1 MKKNANTTPKTRNST
16 IEIERKIVLYL
27 ARAPIFYFFDD
38 ISKSRTIEALF
49 VFI

>member
-16 IEIERKIVLYL
+16 IEIVRKIVLYL

-38 ISKSRTIEALF
+38 ISPSRTIGALY